1 MECKEQEHGS
11 EKSYLIPFSW
21 SISDVLRDHLCDE
34 QDAEFLTNLAYVY
47 YDIGNYDNAYQ
58 FFQRALEIDE
68 RVTGPDSITVSS
80 DYYNLAD
87 VSYNMYQFSKSLLYL
102 RKALAIRKKHYSS
115 DDIGV
120 VVLIKLLAGIYVKLN
135 RPDRAEAL
143 YSWAA
148 DKFERNPKT
157 DILQL
162 STLYSDMASFFRERG
177 YPGDYEKAK
186 IYYQKTEQG
195 MKQIY
200 GDKPHPEMA
209 AFYDEYALLYD
220 NMGKYS
226 EALSLLQKALEI
238 KQKTLKKEHPD
249 IVQSYGSIGLIY
261 YELTEYDKA
270 LDYLNEALEIADKIW
285 SGPFSFKSDIYNN
298 L

>member
-1 MECKEQEHGS
+1 M
-11 EKSYLIPFSW
+11 
-21 SISDVLRDHLCDE
+21 
-34 QDAEFLTNLAYVY
+34 
-47 YDIGNYDNAYQ
+47 
-58 FFQRALEIDE
+58 
-68 RVTGPDSITVSS
+68 
-80 DYYNLAD
+80 
-87 VSYNMYQFSKSLLYL
+87 
-102 RKALAIRKKHYSS
+102 
-115 DDIGV
+115 
-120 VVLIKLLAGIYVKLN
+120 LIKLLAGIYVKLN

-238 KQKTLKKEHPD
+238 KQKTLKERA
-249 IVQSYGSIGLIY
+249 SGYCSILWKHR
-261 YELTEYDKA
+261 T
-270 LDYLNEALEIADKIW
+270 
-285 SGPFSFKSDIYNN
+285 N
-298 L
+298 LL